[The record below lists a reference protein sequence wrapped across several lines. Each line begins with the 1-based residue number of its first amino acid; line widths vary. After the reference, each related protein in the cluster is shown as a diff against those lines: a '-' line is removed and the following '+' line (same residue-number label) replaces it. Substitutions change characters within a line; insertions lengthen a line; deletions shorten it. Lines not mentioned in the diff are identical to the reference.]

1 MGLWFGITPA
11 AGFWS
16 GVAFLIACGLGVPV
30 YRKFAHSAMLKT
42 LGMEGASVMPVTWG
56 LSGLR
61 LKRARWEGEVE
72 FQPAGIGGGGKRGHL
87 TLIASLGRR
96 TPALSF
102 YETGRRDASGA
113 EPAVPIGDA
122 LFDAKYV
129 VKGDADFA
137 RKLLSPEQRERLLLL
152 QGVGGY
158 VWAISGGVVEMGG
171 PLLTDR
177 ARLKDFLVL
186 CDEILDAMAGA
197 IAA

>member
-1 MGLWFGITPA
+1 MGLWFGISPA
-11 AGFWS
+11 VGFWL

-42 LGMEGASVMPVTWG
+42 VGIEGTSIIPVTWG

-72 FQPAGIGGGGKRGHL
+72 FEPAGVGGGGRRGHL
-87 TLIASLGRR
+87 RLIASLGKK
-96 TPALSF
+96 TPSLSF
-102 YETGRRDASGA
+102 YETGRRDASGG
-113 EPAVPIGDA
+113 EPAIPTGDA
-122 LFDAKYV
+122 AFDEKYV

-137 RKLLSPEQRERLLLL
+137 RKLLSPQQRERLLLL

-177 ARLKDFLVL
+177 SGLRDFLVL

>member
-1 MGLWFGITPA
+1 M
-11 AGFWS
+11 GFWI

-30 YRKFAHSAMLKT
+30 YRKFAHTAMLKS
-42 LGMEGASVMPVTWG
+42 LQWEGASVIPVAWG

-72 FQPAGIGGGGKRGHL
+72 FEPAGVGGGGRRGHL
-87 TLIASLGRR
+87 RLIASLGRK
-96 TPALSF
+96 TPSLSF
-102 YETGRRDASGA
+102 YEAARRDASGG
-113 EPAVPIGDA
+113 EPAIPTGDA
-122 LFDAKYV
+122 AFDEKVV

-137 RKLLSPEQRERLLLL
+137 RKLLSPDQRERLLRL
-152 QGVGGY
+152 QGVDGHL
-158 VWAISGGVVEMGG
+158 WAISGGVVELAG
-171 PLLTDR
+171 PLVTDR